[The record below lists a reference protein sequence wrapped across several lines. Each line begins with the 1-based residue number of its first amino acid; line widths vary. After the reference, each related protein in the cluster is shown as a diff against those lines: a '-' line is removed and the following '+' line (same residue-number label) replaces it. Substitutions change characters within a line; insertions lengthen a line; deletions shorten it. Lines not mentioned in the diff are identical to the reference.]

1 MRILTLLLYDIA
13 TAHNPLNFDTFS
25 SNLKSNQQNRLQKL
39 GRVQCEGS
47 IPQCLCMYD
56 EKTSVTVALDS
67 QLTIDF
73 EIELTS
79 ALGIIN

>member
-1 MRILTLLLYDIA
+1 MLEYDID
-13 TAHNPLNFDTFS
+13 TAHNLLNFDIFS
-25 SNLKSNQQNRLQKL
+25 LNLKSNQQNRLQKL
-39 GRVQCEGS
+39 GRVQCKVS
-47 IPQCLCMYD
+47 IPQCLCMYA

-73 EIELTS
+73 KIELTS